1 MARTNVTR
9 RIVHASEVVE
19 DALTKEDLVKPET
32 ATPSR
37 VLALTYEQRLERQI
51 ELSSLAL
58 NKYERKLRAG
68 IDLNIDE
75 ERLMI
80 SQQDSLRKLETTL
93 QALNAKQHLGD
104 ETDLDVALRMIEQ
117 GADFEQAC
125 AAFGH
130 NPELPVVL
138 REALDGKR

>member
-1 MARTNVTR
+1 M
-9 RIVHASEVVE
+9 
-19 DALTKEDLVKPET
+19 VKPET

-37 VLALTYEQRLERQI
+37 ILSLTYEQRLERQI

-58 NKYERKLRAG
+58 GKYERKLRNG

-117 GADFEQAC
+117 GADLEQAC

-130 NPELPVVL
+130 NSDLPAL
-138 REALDGKR
+138 LKEALNDR

>member
-1 MARTNVTR
+1 MPVTKPTR
-9 RIVHASEVVE
+9 RIIHASEVVE
-19 DALTKEDLVKPET
+19 DALTKQDLVKPET
-32 ATPSR
+32 ATPTR
-37 VLALTYEQRLERQI
+37 TLDLTYEQRLERQI

-58 NKYERKLRAG
+58 NKYERKLRNG

-104 ETDLDVALRMIEQ
+104 EDDLDVALRMIDQ
-117 GADFEQAC
+117 GASYEQAC

-130 NPELPVVL
+130 NPELPAL
-138 REALDGKR
+138 LKEALSAR

>member
-1 MARTNVTR
+1 MPRTKPTR

-19 DALTKEDLVKPET
+19 DALTKEDLVKPQT
-32 ATPSR
+32 VTPSR
-37 VLALTYEQRLERQI
+37 TLSLTYEQRLERQI
-51 ELSSLAL
+51 EMASLAL
-58 NKYERKLRAG
+58 NKYERKLRNG

-75 ERLMI
+75 ERMMI

-104 ETDLDVALRMIEQ
+104 ETDLDVALRMIDQ
-117 GADFEQAC
+117 GASYEQAC

-130 NPELPVVL
+130 NQELPEIL
-138 REALDGKR
+138 KEALDAK

>member
-1 MARTNVTR
+1 MPRTNVTR
-9 RIVHASEVVE
+9 RVVHASECVE
-19 DALTKEDLVKPET
+19 DALTKEDLTKPET

-37 VLALTYEQRLERQI
+37 ILSLTYEQRLERQI

-58 NKYERKLRAG
+58 NKYENRLRRG
-68 IDLNIDE
+68 IDLTIDE
-75 ERLMI
+75 ERMMI

-104 ETDLDVALRMIEQ
+104 ETDLDVALRMVEQ
-117 GADFEQAC
+117 GADFDQAC

-130 NPELPVVL
+130 NTDLPAL
-138 REALDGKR
+138 LKEALDAR

>member
-1 MARTNVTR
+1 MALTKPPR

-19 DALTKEDLVKPET
+19 DALTKQDMVKPET
-32 ATPSR
+32 APPSR
-37 VLALTYEQRLERQI
+37 ILALTYEQRLERQI

-68 IDLNIDE
+68 MDLNIDE

-93 QALNAKQHLGD
+93 QALNAKQHLD
-104 ETDLDVALRMIEQ
+104 DDTDLEVALGMIDNGGTYDQ
-117 GADFEQAC
+117 VC
-125 AAFGH
+125 AAFAH
-130 NPELPVVL
+130 NSDLPAELQ
-138 REALDGKR
+138 EALDAQQ

>member
-1 MARTNVTR
+1 MPRTNVTR
-9 RIVHASEVVE
+9 RVVHAHECVE
-19 DALTKEDLVKPET
+19 DALTKEDLTKPET

-37 VLALTYEQRLERQI
+37 ILSLTYEQRLERQI

-58 NKYERKLRAG
+58 NKYENKLRRG

-75 ERLMI
+75 ERMMI

-117 GADFEQAC
+117 GANVEQAC
-125 AAFGH
+125 AAFSH
-130 NPELPVVL
+130 NLELPAL
-138 REALDGKR
+138 LKEALDAR